1 MESIDSTSDLGEF
14 LILDDIVT
22 VRAADVHQVPLL
34 AYPRPGKGVADFE
47 LFTGQNLDR
56 FVDQATKE
64 YIRCGCAPDQG
75 QVIALAGPSDLDYV
89 VSLFALSRLGY
100 TVLLLSPRLAAPAIT
115 NLLKMTNCDTVIY
128 PNLSMLVSN
137 LSQAK
142 KDFLPRE
149 LRMISMATREIY
161 DRPGVLGEPRFIRRF
176 DKHEERK
183 KVAIICHSSGS
194 TGLPKPIY
202 QPHNRFIAT
211 VSNREGTCEFTTF
224 PLYHSWGNKH
234 ITNTM
239 WIRKTMY
246 LHSATV
252 PMTADGM
259 VEVLQKVKPSVLHAV
274 PYALKLLGESRKGV
288 EAMAS
293 CSEVLYSGSQCP
305 DSLGDYLTS
314 KGVILNT
321 LFGATEF
328 GSFGSSRGRAPGDHS
343 WNYLRILPSVRPHV
357 YMKPIGNNTYESV
370 FLSSLPQL
378 VTTNSDDPPGSYHSK
393 DIFTPHPT
401 IPNAWK
407 YLGRIDDRITLI
419 NGEKVLPTPI
429 EGRIRHELLVR
440 EVVVFG
446 IDKAL
451 PGLLVIRSEA
461 AREMPD
467 EEFINGIWPAIEEA
481 NANAESFSQISREM
495 ILTLP
500 AGTEYPVTD
509 KGSIIRAQMYRQFAE
524 QIEEVYQR
532 FEEAE
537 MGTLEL
543 EGSELEQ
550 YILRMFV
557 DDLGIQL
564 SGPEDDFFTA
574 GMDSLK
580 AIQARGLLLKKLSM
594 GGNVRKLSQN
604 VVFES
609 SNIAGLAKKICAIRK
624 GEEVTDT
631 EDVFEVMRRAIEKYS
646 NFKPH
651 TPGTSRFEKKVVV
664 LTGATGSLGAHI
676 LAQLLLNDEV
686 HRVYCLVRGENP
698 HARIEESLIKRGLD
712 GISSDPRITGLTSN
726 LSDSTLGLEN
736 STLQELKTKTTHIIH
751 AAWAVN
757 FNVGFSAFENDLAGL
772 HNLIQLSLSISS
784 PSPARF
790 FFCSSISV
798 ALGTN
803 PPASIPEALVGI
815 SQCSP
820 SGYARSKW
828 VAEQITSIAT
838 SQYAAHAHI
847 LRIGQIAGDTKLGI
861 WNDTEAI
868 PLIIRS
874 ALTLGKLPMLDLQ
887 CAWLPL
893 NTLSSTILDLTFLP
907 SPPQPIYNLLSP
919 HPFSWTQTLLP
930 LLKSHG
936 LPFISCPIEEWLET
950 LKQSASSSMSTVK
963 ENSTVK
969 LVGYFEGVYGRGRS
983 GEGGKGKIEFEI
995 GKAERDSEHLRNA
1008 PDLVEGGYVGMVLER
1023 WMEGWVGKGKG
1034 L

>member
-1 MESIDSTSDLGEF
+1 MYIKSPI
-14 LILDDIVT
+14 
-22 VRAADVHQVPLL
+22 L

-56 FVDQATKE
+56 FIDQATKE
-64 YIRCGCAPDQG
+64 YIRCGCTPDQD

-115 NLLKMTNCDTVIY
+115 NLFKMTNCDTIIY

-142 KDFLPRE
+142 KDYLPKE
-149 LRMISMATREIY
+149 LRIISMATREIY
-161 DRPGVLGEPRFIRRF
+161 DRPEVLGEPRFIRMI

-211 VSNREGTCEFTTF
+211 VSNREGTSEFTTF

-239 WIRKTMY
+239 WIGKTMY

-274 PYALKLLGESRKGV
+274 PYALKLLGETRKGV
-288 EAMAS
+288 EEMAS

-328 GSFGSSRGRAPGDHS
+328 GSFGSNRGRAPGDHS
-343 WNYLRILPSVRPHV
+343 WNYLRILPSVIPHV
-357 YMKPIGNNTYESV
+357 YMKPIDNNTYESV
-370 FLSSLPQL
+370 FLSSLSQL
-378 VTTNSDDPPGSYHSK
+378 VTSNSDDPPGSYHSK
-393 DIFTPHPT
+393 DIFTPHPN

-440 EVVVFG
+440 EAVVFG

-461 AREMPD
+461 AREMSD
-467 EEFINGIWPAIEEA
+467 EEFINGIWPAIGEA
-481 NANAESFSQISREM
+481 NANAESLSQISREM
-495 ILTLP
+495 TLTLP
-500 AGTEYPVTD
+500 AGIEYPVTD
-509 KGSIIRAQMYRQFAE
+509 KGSVIRAQVYRQFAE
-524 QIEEVYQR
+524 HIKEVYRR
-532 FEEAE
+532 FEEAGT
-537 MGTLEL
+537 GTLVL

-550 YILRMFV
+550 YILRLFV
-557 DDLGIQL
+557 NELGIQL
-564 SGPEDDFFTA
+564 TGPEDDFFTA

-580 AIQARGLLLKKLSM
+580 AIQARSLLLKKLSM
-594 GGNVRKLSQN
+594 GGNVRNLSQN

-609 SNIAGLAKKICAIRK
+609 SSVAGLAKKLCAIQK

-631 EDVFEVMRRAIEKYS
+631 EDVFEAMRTSVEKYS
-646 NFKPH
+646 KFKPH
-651 TPGTSRFEKKVVV
+651 TPGTSSVEKKVVV

-676 LAQLLLNDEV
+676 LAQLSLDDEV
-686 HRVYCLVRGENP
+686 HKVYCLVRGEHPN
-698 HARIEESLIKRGLD
+698 ARIKESLIKRGLD
-712 GISSDPRITGLTSN
+712 EVSSDPKITGLTSN

-736 STLQELKTKTTHIIH
+736 SILQELKTKTTHIIH

-757 FNVGFSAFENDLAGL
+757 FNVSFSAFENDLAGV
-772 HNLIQLSLSISS
+772 HNLIQLSLSTSS
-784 PSPARF
+784 LTPARF

-798 ALGTN
+798 ALGTD
-803 PPASIPEALVGI
+803 PRATIPEAPVKI
-815 SQCSP
+815 SQCSS

-828 VAEQITSIAT
+828 VAEQIVSVAS
-838 SQYAAHAHI
+838 SQYAAHAYI

-861 WNDTEAI
+861 WNETEAI

-874 ALTLGKLPMLDLQ
+874 ALMLGKLPMLDMH
-887 CAWLPL
+887 CTWLPL
-893 NTLSSTILDLTFLP
+893 NTLTITILSLIFLP
-907 SPPQPIYNLLSP
+907 RPPEPIYNLLSP
-919 HPFSWTQTLLP
+919 HTFHWTRTLLP
-930 LLKSHG
+930 LLKS
-936 LPFISCPIEEWLET
+936 LNLDFIPCPVEEWLDD
-950 LKQSASSSMSTVK
+950 LKESARSSGGMS
-963 ENSTVK
+963 
-969 LVGYFEGVYGRGRS
+969 VYDIPLPS
-983 GEGGKGKIEFEI
+983 
-995 GKAERDSEHLRNA
+995 S
-1008 PDLVEGGYVGMVLER
+1008 
-1023 WMEGWVGKGKG
+1023 
-1034 L
+1034 